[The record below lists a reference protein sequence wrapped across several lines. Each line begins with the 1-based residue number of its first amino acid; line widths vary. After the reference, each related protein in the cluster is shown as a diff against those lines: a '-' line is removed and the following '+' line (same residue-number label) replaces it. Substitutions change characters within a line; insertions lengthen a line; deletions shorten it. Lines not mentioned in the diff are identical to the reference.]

1 MQRQHPQVQ
10 AQSTP
15 LLLPER
21 QNLPPQNG
29 TKPLLEPQRPD
40 QPAQVKPKPQLAPR
54 WQLQLQRMSKSLVPS
69 LQQEMQ
75 KRLQQGKSPLQLEPQ
90 KQLQPLLT
98 SFLPPR
104 EARSP
109 APSLQASPAALPQ
122 IQQQEEGP
130 QLDKQRPGPTQG
142 VRELLGLPALKR
154 PLQHATPEP
163 RADAARNSLPMTA
176 QQSMA
181 SHSTATA
188 SQSLPQLEDDILR
201 LHNRRTAQVQA
212 HAALGLSLDLER
224 KLRGGMIRADGT
236 YDTWLARNS
245 FECSAALMGKLARQK
260 ESVRDETAG
269 ICFKSRTVHLQWSS
283 KYLA

>member
-1 MQRQHPQVQ
+1 MQ

-15 LLLPER
+15 LLLPGR

-29 TKPLLEPQRPD
+29 TKPLLEPQKPD
-40 QPAQVKPKPQLAPR
+40 QPAQVKPKPQPAPR

-75 KRLQQGKSPLQLEPQ
+75 KCLQQGESPLQLEPQ

-109 APSLQASPAALPQ
+109 APSLQATPAAQ

-130 QLDKQRPGPTQG
+130 QLDKQRPGPAQG

-176 QQSMA
+176 QHSMA
-181 SHSTATA
+181 SPSTTTA
-188 SQSLPQLEDDILR
+188 SQSLPQLEDDVLR

-212 HAALGLSLDLER
+212 HAALGLSLELER

-245 FECSAALMGKLARQK
+245 FECSAALMGKLAGQK
-260 ESVRDETAG
+260 ESVRDETTG
-269 ICFKSRTVHLQWSS
+269 ICFESRTVHLQWSS
-283 KYLA
+283 QYLA